1 MAHKW
6 LTLNKNFYRSLCISK
21 IRYDT
26 SINCPLST
34 GTFVKA
40 SSMAS
45 WTKGVDGIPTGW
57 TVENNS

>member
-1 MAHKW
+1 MAYKW
-6 LTLNKNFYRSLCISK
+6 LTLNKNFDRSLGISK

-40 SSMAS
+40 ASMS
-45 WTKGVDGIPTGW
+45 GWTTGVDGIPRGW
-57 TVENNS
+57 TVVNNS